1 MNQEIYQAI
10 SAYHTAN
17 QGDDRQEIVNAENE
31 YEIMKLVHGVEAVK
45 EVMNYYNENVIRKSG
60 K

>member
-17 QGDDRQEIVNAENE
+17 QGDDRQEIVDTENE
-31 YEIMKLVHGVEAVK
+31 YELMKLVHGVEAVQ
-45 EVMNYYNENVIRKSG
+45 EVMNYYNENVIRKSR
-60 K
+60 

>member
-17 QGDDRQEIVNAENE
+17 QGDDRQEIEDTEQE
-31 YEIMKLVHGVEAVK
+31 YQLMKLVYGEHAVK
-45 EVMNYYNENVIRKSG
+45 EVMDYYNENVIRKSN
-60 K
+60 